1 MKTKL
6 LYIATAFAAALLL
19 LAGLYYT
26 QPAQAASR
34 HTNNGGASADV
45 SCISLSKPA
54 AAIFQAKHPLDF
66 LMK

>member
-6 LYIATAFAAALLL
+6 LCLATAFAAALLL

-26 QPAQAASR
+26 QPAHASSR
-34 HTNNGGASADV
+34 QTNSGDASGDV

-54 AAIFQAKHPLDF
+54 TAIFQAKHPLDF